1 MTNFDVMRNGA
12 PEEIA
17 KLIDDASAD
26 TPPNA
31 ACCFCELN
39 YPEGRECWECWL
51 DWLKAEAK
59 S

>member
-1 MTNFDVMRNGA
+1 MTILDVMRNGT

-17 KLIDDASAD
+17 KRINDAYAD

-31 ACCFCELN
+31 ACAFCELD

-51 DWLKAEAK
+51 DWLKAEVTK
-59 S
+59 